1 MWNTDALT
9 NGTLFTASQWK
20 YDGGRSYKW
29 STIHYLTITVWRWT
43 LLQIENYSLPHSE
56 STTMD
61 ALTNEALFS
70 TSQWL
75 CEDGRSYKWN
85 IIHCLTVTVW
95 RWTLLQMDHYS
106 LLGFDNV
113 KYGRSYKWS
122 TIQCF
127 RVTVLRWMFLQ
138 MNYYSLLHSESA
150 EMDALTI
157 SPLFIASQCKCL
169 DGRSY
174 NFTTFYCFTV

>member
-61 ALTNEALFS
+61 ALTNEVLFT

-75 CEDGRSYKWN
+75 CGDGRSYKSKT
-85 IIHCLTVTVW
+85 IHYLTVKVRRWTFLQMDHYLLPQSDSAEMNALTNGTLFTASQW
-95 RWTLLQMDHYS
+95 MCGRWTLLQMDHYS
-106 LLGFDNV
+106 LPHSD
-113 KYGRSYKWS
+113 
-122 TIQCF
+122 
-127 RVTVLRWMFLQ
+127 
-138 MNYYSLLHSESA
+138 SL
-150 EMDALTI
+150 EMDALANG
-157 SPLFIASQCKCL
+157 PLFNASL
-169 DGRSY
+169 VIGRRW
-174 NFTTFYCFTV
+174 TLLQIDH